1 MPDTR
6 EHIATSAAPPA
17 VAPVSA
23 AATPAVHAPSMT
35 MPVPELRTVNPVLII
50 MMIAMA
56 AYPFVVGYL
65 PDSLRQYLGALFR

>member
-1 MPDTR
+1 
-6 EHIATSAAPPA
+6 
-17 VAPVSA
+17 
-23 AATPAVHAPSMT
+23 MT
-35 MPVPELRTVNPVLII
+35 MPVPELRTVNPVLIV